1 MSDFRIIPSI
11 EQLRQRDA
19 MHALE
24 RHYGREAIVQAL
36 REEVEELREHLAR
49 DGGQLA
55 ALSGRAGADKE
66 AVSRAIEQRIADR
79 LRRTISPSLRPA
91 INATGVVIHTNLG
104 RAPLAQTAARRV
116 VEIATVY
123 SNLEYDLIE
132 GRRGARDV
140 HAERLLCR
148 LTGADAAVVVNNNAA
163 ATLVILAALATG
175 REVIVSRGE
184 LVEIGGGFR
193 VPEVMA
199 QSGALLREV
208 GTTNKTRLGDYATA
222 INDRTAL
229 ILRVHRSNFRIEGF
243 TEQPA
248 LSELV
253 ALGRDRGVPVVEDL
267 GSGYLGLPG
276 EPAGATLDR
285 VLQGEPNVQASVQSG
300 VDVICFSGDKL
311 LGGPQAGI
319 IVGRSALV
327 GRVRTHPLMR
337 AVRVDKMAYAALEG
351 TLAEYAAGRAGT
363 SVPVVRMILLSAEA
377 IERRAVAVA
386 ERLGSLP
393 SLRTEITAGLSAVGG
408 GAAPGLELPT
418 KLLALSTTTESAD
431 RLDARLRAMSPP
443 VIGRIEHDRLV
454 LDLRTVLP
462 EQDELL
468 AKTLISAVTGQAPK
482 A

>member
-1 MSDFRIIPSI
+1 MFDFRIIPSI
-11 EQLRQRDA
+11 EQLRQRDTVR
-19 MHALE
+19 ALE

-36 REEVEELREHLAR
+36 REEVDDLRQ
-49 DGGQLA
+49 QLA
-55 ALSGRAGADKE
+55 HGKGQGPGTEDLSPAGRDKE
-66 AVSRAIEQRIADR
+66 AVSAAIEQRIAGR
-79 LRRTISPSLRPA
+79 LRRTISPSLCPV

-104 RAPLAQTAARRV
+104 RAPLAQAAARGV
-116 VEIATVY
+116 FEIATVY
-123 SNLEYDLIE
+123 SNLEYDLGD
-132 GRRGARDV
+132 GRRGARDA

-148 LTGADAAVVVNNNAA
+148 LTGAEAAVVVNNNAA
-163 ATLVILAALATG
+163 ATLLILAALAAS

-208 GTTNKTRLGDYATA
+208 GTTNKTRLGDYAGA
-222 INDRTAL
+222 INDRSAL

-243 TEQPA
+243 TEQPG
-248 LSELV
+248 LDELV
-253 ALGRDRGVPVVEDL
+253 ALGRDRGIPVVEDL

-276 EPAGATLDR
+276 GPTGAALDR
-285 VLQGEPNVQASVQSG
+285 VLQDEPKVQSSVQAG

-319 IVGRSALV
+319 IIGRAALV

-351 TLAEYAAGRAGT
+351 TLAEYAAGRAET
-363 SVPVVRMILLSAEA
+363 SVPVLGMILLTPEAIGRRAEA
-377 IERRAVAVA
+377 VAR
-386 ERLGSLP
+386 RLGEATSLA
-393 SLRTEITAGLSAVGG
+393 TEIIEGFSAVGG

-418 KLLALSTTTESAD
+418 RLLALGEAGEHAN
-431 RLDARLRAMSPP
+431 RLDARLRALTPP
-443 VIGRIEHDRLV
+443 VIARIEHDRLV

-462 EQDELL
+462 EQDDLL
-468 AKTLISAVTGQAPK
+468 AETLAGL
-482 A
+482 